1 MTFEE
6 FVKLTMAIRQITAKE
21 IAPIL
26 GLTEPSFRNKL
37 SKGNLNLRDAMI
49 IGLVFDLNLSLC
61 DYTGKTVYSFHI
73 DDYVNDDE
81 LEPLKQYR
89 KEHMDEKG
97 YQKWFNGLP
106 EETKKTLFE
115 IVQANLIPKTTKKKG
130 KKLIGFIPSG
140 KAMSMVKGK
149 FHRYMFSGDNQEK
162 ALEYILNRI
171 NDAKDEKEE
180 GQIIDEAVKLYAITV
195 VKSV

>member
-6 FVKLTMAIRQITAKE
+6 FVKLTMANRQISTKE

-37 SKGNLNLRDAMI
+37 SKGNLNLRDVLI
-49 IGLVFDLNLSLC
+49 ISLVFNLNLSLC
-61 DYTGKTVYSFHI
+61 DYSGKPVYTFHI

-89 KEHMDEKG
+89 QKHMDDKG
-97 YQKWFNGLP
+97 LQQWFNGLP
-106 EETKKTLFE
+106 EETKMTLFD

-130 KKLIGFIPSG
+130 KKLIDFIPSG
-140 KAMSMVKGK
+140 KAISIVKGK
-149 FHRYMFSGDNQEK
+149 HKRYMFTGENQEK
-162 ALEYILNRI
+162 ALEYIVNRI
-171 NDAKDEKEE
+171 NDVKDEKEE
-180 GQIIDEAVKLYAITV
+180 KQIIDEAIKLFGITLTNL
-195 VKSV
+195 